1 MKRDIFLLIP
11 AYNPKESFFDLYI
24 ELTRIFPST
33 QIIIVNDGS
42 SSFDVFDKIQK
53 CETPPCEIISHPFNS
68 GKGNALKT
76 GFKYI
81 LNNHLSVSGV
91 ITLDCDWQHLPVDVK
106 NIFDYFFNNS
116 EDLILGSRFF
126 NKGGVPLHR
135 RLGNTLS
142 AFLFKLKTQVSVN
155 DTQTGLRAIPVK
167 LINEILEINNND
179 FSYELLMLLTAVKC
193 KITIKEIQITTVYNK
208 EKNTSHFN
216 PIKDSVKIMY
226 SLFKYKI

>member
-1 MKRDIFLLIP
+1 MEKDIFLLIP

-53 CETPPCEIISHPFNS
+53 CETPPCEIISHPFNY

-81 LNNHLSVSGV
+81 LNNYPQLMGV
-91 ITLDCDWQHLPVDVK
+91 ITLDCDWQHLPADVR
-106 NIFDYFFNNS
+106 NIFDYFLNNS
-116 EDLILGSRFF
+116 GDLILGSRFF
-126 NKGGVPLHR
+126 YKSGVPFHR
-135 RLGNTLS
+135 MLGNTLS
-142 AFLFKLKTQVSVN
+142 AFLFKLKTQVYVN

-179 FSYELLMLLTAVKC
+179 FFYELLMLLTAVKSNI
-193 KITIKEIQITTVYNK
+193 KIKEIQITTVYNK

-216 PIKDSVKIMY
+216 PIKDSIKIIY
-226 SLFKYKI
+226 SLFKYKM